1 MHSLMPCID
10 EYTEVNFSLLRSKI
24 RGLRPVHRASLEALL
39 RHLLTVASHSDKNRM
54 TVKELAYQLCLCILG
69 CDVTTED
76 GNYLK
81 ARCIDLL

>member
-1 MHSLMPCID
+1 MPCTD
-10 EYTEVNFSLLRSKI
+10 EYTEDNFSLLRSKI

-54 TVKELAYQLCLCILG
+54 TVKELAYHFYICVLG
-69 CDVTTED
+69 YDIKTEG

-81 ARCIDLL
+81 ARCIDLF